1 MDGEHILFIN
11 GNILTMDPDNPR
23 AEAVAVIDGRI
34 HLVGPTNIIRPRGP
48 HRDGRYVDLGGKTV
62 IPGFNDSHCHILSF
76 GLDLGRMDVSADRV
90 KSIADIERLIAE
102 RAEKAAPHEW
112 LLGRGYDQNQLQEG
126 RHPTAEELDRASGG
140 RPVVL
145 WHTSGHVLTAS
156 TRALQLAG
164 ITANTTTPPGSAI
177 ERDEHGRPTGVL
189 KESPAMDLIARV
201 LPAPSVE
208 EGSEAILR
216 AMEVMA
222 RQGITSASDAATGRG
237 DDIEPELEMYRRAA
251 SSGRMRGRIT
261 LMPQIT
267 YVAPPDS
274 DDVRLPEDFDAGT
287 EPDRLRIGS
296 TKIFSDGALSTRT
309 AAVRQPYAGT
319 DDLGILLWEPEVLA
333 GMIRHA
339 HETGWHIA
347 THALGDRAIETV
359 LDCYQAAL
367 EAAPRP
373 DHRHRIEHCMITDEG
388 LARRI
393 KTLGVLP
400 SLQPDIFRLGDG
412 YITALGPER
421 ASEVIPMALFDRLGV
436 QVAFSSD
443 RPVIP
448 GDPLQCILDAM
459 ERRTPKG
466 VVLGPEHRIGA
477 MEGIRNYTVGGA
489 RATHQERDK
498 GRIRPG
504 LLADFAVLDR
514 DPTNAS
520 AGDIRATE
528 VVMTVLGG
536 EIVFER

>member
-1 MDGEHILFIN
+1 MDGEHILFLN
-11 GNILTMDPDNPR
+11 GNILTMDEANPR
-23 AEAVAVIDGRI
+23 AEAV
-34 HLVGPTNIIRPRGP
+34 LV
-48 HRDGRYVDLGGKTV
+48 RDGRFETVGSNDDLRSRSAGARQVDLGGRTV

-76 GLDLGRMDVSADRV
+76 GLDLGRMDVSADRAHC
-90 KSIADIERLIAE
+90 IADIERIVAE
-102 RAEKAAPHEW
+102 RAEGASPDEW

-126 RHPTAEELDRASGG
+126 RHPTAEELNRASGG

-145 WHTSGHVLTAS
+145 WHTSGHVLAAG
-156 TRALQLAG
+156 TRALQMAG
-164 ITANTTTPPGSAI
+164 ITADTTTPPGSAI

-189 KESPAMDLIARV
+189 KESPAMNLIARV
-201 LPAPSVE
+201 LPASSVE

-216 AMEVMA
+216 AMEAMS

-237 DDIEPELEMYRRAA
+237 EDIEPELEMYRRAA
-251 SSGRMRGRIT
+251 GSGNPRGRIT

-267 YVAPPDS
+267 FVAPPDAER
-274 DDVRLPEDFDAGT
+274 VRLPDEFDVGT
-287 EPDRLRIGS
+287 QPDLLRIGS

-319 DDLGILLWEPEVLA
+319 DDLGILLWEPETLA
-333 GMIRHA
+333 GMIRRA
-339 HETGWHIA
+339 HESGWHIA

-367 EAAPRP
+367 EASPRA

-388 LARRI
+388 LAQRI
-393 KTLGVLP
+393 KDLGVLP

-412 YITALGPER
+412 YITALGMER
-421 ASEVIPMALFDRLGV
+421 ASQVIPMATFDRLGV

-489 RATHQERDK
+489 FATHQEGNK
-498 GRIRPG
+498 GRIAPG
-504 LLADFAVLDR
+504 QLADFAVLDR
-514 DPTNAS
+514 DPTDAS
-520 AGDIRATE
+520 ADDIRATE

-536 EIVFER
+536 EIVFEK

>member
-1 MDGEHILFIN
+1 MQGEQVLFLN
-11 GNILTMDPDNPR
+11 GNIITFDDDNPR
-23 AEAVAVIDGRI
+23 VEAVLVRGGRVAAAGSNDD
-34 HLVGPTNIIRPRGP
+34 LRSQATGAQE
-48 HRDGRYVDLGGKTV
+48 VDLSGKTL

-76 GLDLGRMDVSADRV
+76 GLDLVRMDVSTDRV
-90 KSIADIERLIAE
+90 TTIGDIERVVAE
-102 RAEKAAPHEW
+102 RAEKAAPDEW
-112 LLGRGYDQNQLQEG
+112 LLGRGYDQNGLAEG
-126 RHPTAEELDRASGG
+126 RHPSAEELNRASGG

-156 TRALQLAG
+156 TRALELAG

-201 LPAPSVE
+201 LPAPSLD

-216 AMEVMA
+216 AMEAMA

-237 DDIEPELEMYRRAA
+237 EDIEPDLAMYRRALD
-251 SSGRMRGRIT
+251 SGRLRGRIT

-274 DDVRLPEDFDAGT
+274 DGVRLPDDFDAGT
-287 EPDRLRIGS
+287 LPEWLRIGS

-309 AAVRQPYAGT
+309 AAVREPYLGT
-319 DDLGILLWEPEVLA
+319 NDLGILLWEPEVLS
-333 GMIRHA
+333 GMIRRA
-339 HETGWHIA
+339 HEEGWHIA

-359 LDCYQAAL
+359 LDGYEAAL
-367 EAAPRP
+367 EASPRP
-373 DHRHRIEHCMITDEG
+373 DHRHRIEHCMMTDEG

-393 KTLGVLP
+393 KDLGVLP

-412 YITALGPER
+412 YITALGLDR
-421 ASEVIPMALFDRLGV
+421 ASEVIPMAIFNRLRV
-436 QVAFSSD
+436 RVAFSSD

-448 GDPLQCILDAM
+448 GDPLQSILDAM

-466 VVLGPEHRIGA
+466 VVLGTEHRIGA
-477 MEGIRNYTVGGA
+477 MEGIRNYTLGGA
-489 RATHQERDK
+489 IATHQDGEK

-504 LLADFAVLDR
+504 FLADFAVLDG
-514 DPTNAS
+514 DPTDAS
-520 AGDIRATE
+520 GDDIRATR

-536 EIVFER
+536 EIVFQK